1 MKKIFYI
8 KFAALTLAAVT
19 ALFLSVP
26 ASHASDNP
34 LAPLTQRL
42 KRIASQ
48 YPDIQ
53 TGCCV
58 IDIETGAKAQINSS
72 SMFPLASVFKV
83 PVMIE
88 LCRCLQK
95 GDKNITL
102 NMPLTIRPED
112 KCIGSGALQHKP
124 DNSIVALSKA
134 VELMEIE
141 SDNTATDMIFSL
153 IGTESVNPMLR
164 SFGMKN
170 CDIYLKNRPAWL
182 ITLGQGQF
190 QGMNGREIAAAWKQ
204 MTPKERCDAALN
216 TEKSCRTL
224 TLKQFQAL
232 EDASY
237 KYSTPADNIAS
248 AETVDNMGSPDD
260 FALMFSLLW
269 QRRLLNDR
277 WTKYCLGILERQKY
291 NSRIPA
297 KLPKGAKV
305 CHKTGTLTGII
316 NDAGIMFP
324 DGHPVAIAVFLK
336 RVPDGREKDANELIA
351 RMARASWDTI
361 SRLHNKER

>member
-1 MKKIFYI
+1 MKKNFYVKI
-8 KFAALTLAAVT
+8 SALIIAALAALCLA
-19 ALFLSVP
+19 VP
-26 ASHASDNP
+26 ASSAQDNP
-34 LAPLTQRL
+34 LAPLAKRL
-42 KRIASQ
+42 QRIASQ
-48 YPDIQ
+48 YPDMQ
-53 TGCCV
+53 AGCCV

-72 SMFPLASVFKV
+72 SMHPLASVFKV

-88 LCRCLQK
+88 LCRNLQK
-95 GDKNITL
+95 GGKNITL
-102 NMPLTIRPED
+102 NMPLTIKPED
-112 KCIGSGALQHKP
+112 KCIGSGVLQHKP
-124 DNSIVALSKA
+124 DNSIIALSKA

-153 IGTESVNPMLR
+153 IGTDSVNPMLR
-164 SFGMKN
+164 SFGMKH

-190 QGMNGREIAAAWKQ
+190 QGMNGSEIAAAWKK
-204 MTPKERCDAALN
+204 MTPAERRSAALN
-216 TEKSCRTL
+216 TEKACRTL

-237 KYSTPADNIAS
+237 KYATLADSMAS
-248 AETVDNMGSPDD
+248 AEAVDNMGSPDD

-269 QRRLLNDR
+269 QRKMLSER
-277 WTKYCLGILERQKY
+277 WTKYCLDILERQKY

-324 DGHPVAIAVFLK
+324 NGHPVAIAVFVK
-336 RVPDGREKDANELIA
+336 KVPDGREKNANELIA
-351 RMARASWDTI
+351 RMARASWDAI
-361 SRLHNKER
+361 SELHSKER